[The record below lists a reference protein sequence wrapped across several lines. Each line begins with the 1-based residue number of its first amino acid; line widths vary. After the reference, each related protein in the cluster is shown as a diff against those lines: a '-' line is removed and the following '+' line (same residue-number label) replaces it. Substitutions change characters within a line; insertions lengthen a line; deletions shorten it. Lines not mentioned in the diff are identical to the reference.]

1 MPKKFATENTKAV
14 AARERKKTAKEIEN
28 ERKEK
33 AIEDARWKDDDKQV
47 LKKQQKK
54 VCNALALF
62 ILISNSHATAC
73 ANFFLGSRGA

>member
-14 AARERKKTAKEIEN
+14 AARERKKTAKELEN
-28 ERKEK
+28 EKKEK
-33 AIEDARWKDDDKQV
+33 ALEDAKWKDDDKQA

-62 ILISNSHATAC
+62 LV
-73 ANFFLGSRGA
+73 F